1 MSGVTRVSQVVG
13 LKNIC
18 YPFEPFYEEYK
29 QNKTINPAYIERAKS
44 VQIPF
49 SVYPLDERNHAPRAL
64 PVASPW

>member
-1 MSGVTRVSQVVG
+1 MSGVTRASQVVG

-44 VQIPF
+44 VHIPF
-49 SVYPLDERNHAPRAL
+49 FSLSVR
-64 PVASPW
+64 